1 MMRNLTQTPQDKA
14 RMELNTVN
22 LQLMR
27 VIEHA
32 TRWHEIAKAA
42 DAMFHAR
49 LVWERCYKELFE
61 QKDEGAAPPASGT
74 FCVHGWPIHMACS
87 ACIQELQGAAKDGS

>member
-1 MMRNLTQTPQDKA
+1 MRNLTQTPQDKA

-22 LQLMR
+22 LQLMWI
-27 VIEHA
+27 IEHA

-49 LVWERCYKELFE
+49 LVWERCYKDLFE
-61 QKDEGAAPPASGT
+61 QQAEGGAPPPQSGT
-74 FCVHGWPIHMACS
+74 FCPHGWPIHMACS
-87 ACIQELQGAAKDGS
+87 ACIQELQGAAMDKS